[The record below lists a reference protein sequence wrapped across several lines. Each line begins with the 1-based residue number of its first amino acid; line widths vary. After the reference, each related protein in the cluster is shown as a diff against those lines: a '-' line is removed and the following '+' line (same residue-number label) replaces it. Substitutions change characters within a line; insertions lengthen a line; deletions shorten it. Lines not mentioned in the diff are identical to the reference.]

1 MFAVVDTVG
10 GRPRQCTEA
19 EFWRIVRSPR
29 VAELCARIEAGEAA
43 LKRKLPAFC
52 FHATFGGKAR
62 REANAAP
69 SGLAMLDLDHM
80 ATDPRDYAATL
91 LERVRPW
98 LLLLHV
104 TPSGRGLRLVLPR
117 YGMGLAEAQRFW
129 ASRLGVAQYDGVV
142 KDLARLSFAVPEKN
156 IIYVNNDLFRKNY
169 ETENELPPALRAG
182 GGEEEKPAP
191 APGAAALLPDGAAGP
206 AAAAPAERPAGQPV
220 DDGALQPGGEVPGD
234 EPAPVAADDGG
245 GRMGAGGSPAPGY
258 LYHGVPAGD
267 IAGELMVRLGGDP
280 VEGERNTRLYAA
292 ARYLRYIADF
302 SPARLARLLPA
313 YGLPPEEV
321 GHIAESACRSPRAA
335 QMPPLLSRIVAELS
349 EASEDASEVTVE
361 PAAAPVREMPPM
373 PDLFRIFAD
382 TCPPE
387 YKAAMVLSLLPICGT
402 LATRIRGEYIDRTA
416 HSPSFMTCL
425 IAPQASG
432 KSFTRV
438 PVRLLLE
445 EVAQQDAVERA
456 KEQAYMQALR
466 KAKNA
471 SKQPEDPRALV
482 RIVPVSISVSKLL
495 KRLDTCEEQ
504 HLFSFSEELDTLT
517 KSNSAGAWAQKT
529 DIYRLA
535 FDNAEYGQD
544 YMSDNSYSAL
554 VRVYYNLLLC
564 GTPGAAARF
573 FRNAEDGLVSRF
585 IFLRLPDMFGAQLP
599 KFRPL
604 TRREQDQVRG
614 YARQLSGARAVVKT
628 TLLKKGLAQWQ
639 EEKRLEAL
647 ETESAALDTFRRRA
661 GVIGFRAG
669 MLANVLTAG
678 ETKANA
684 AFARWVADTVLD
696 EQCALFGRQLEEQ
709 TAEAQKSGQRHTT
722 NLYRLLPETFDRGEL
737 IALRVKNRQSSNIN
751 ALLTRWM
758 KNGMIERTDRK
769 TYKKLAKQ

>member
-1 MFAVVDTVG
+1 MFAVVDSVG
-10 GRPRQCTEA
+10 SRPRLCTRA
-19 EFWRIVRSPR
+19 EFDRLAASER
-29 VAELCARIEAGEAA
+29 VAELCARIEAGETG

-62 REANAAP
+62 REANAVP
-69 SGLAMLDLDHM
+69 SGLVMMDIDHIGGD
-80 ATDPRDYAATL
+80 ARQYALAL
-91 LERVRPW
+91 LGSVRPW

-117 YGMGLAEAQRFW
+117 YGMGIAEAQRFW
-129 ASRLGVAQYDGVV
+129 ARRMGIDGYDDVV
-142 KDLARLSFAVPEKN
+142 KDLARLSFAVPGKN
-156 IIYVNNDLFRKNY
+156 IIYINNDLFRKDYAEINR
-169 ETENELPPALRAG
+169 LPAALCG
-182 GGEEEKPAP
+182 GAEEEAAP
-191 APGAAALLPDGAAGP
+191 AAAPPP
-206 AAAAPAERPAGQPV
+206 AAAAPAPAGGDAALLPAAQPV
-220 DDGALQPGGEVPGD
+220 DDGALQRGENPPAD
-234 EPAPVAADDGG
+234 TPAPVAAPAAGG
-245 GRMGAGGSPAPGY
+245 GMGHEGSPAPGY
-258 LYHGVPAGD
+258 LYRGVPAGD
-267 IAGELMVRLGGDP
+267 IARELLLRLGGDP

-302 SPARLARLLPA
+302 SPARLAALLPS
-313 YGLPPEEV
+313 YGLPREEV
-321 GHIAESACRSPRAA
+321 GHIAQSACRSPRAS
-335 QMPPLLSRIVAELS
+335 QMPPLLARLVQEMA
-349 EASEDASEVTVE
+349 EASGEDGGEEAQ
-361 PAAAPVREMPPM
+361 AAPLREMPPM
-373 PDLFRIFAD
+373 PDLFRIFVE

-387 YKAAMVLSLLPICGT
+387 YRAAMVLSLLPVCGT
-402 LATRIRGEYIDRTA
+402 LATRVRGEYIDRTA

-445 EVAQQDAVERA
+445 ELAQQDAVERA

-604 TRREQDQVRG
+604 TRREQDQIRG
-614 YARQLSGARAVVKT
+614 YARQLADARNVVKT
-628 TLLKKGLAQWQ
+628 TLLKRGLALWQ
-639 EEKRLEAL
+639 EEKRLAAL
-647 ETESAALDTFRRRA
+647 ETESAAIDTFRRRA

-678 ETKANA
+678 ETKNNV
-684 AFARWVADTVLD
+684 AFARWVADVVLD

-709 TAEAQKSGQRHTT
+709 TAEAQKAGQRHTT

-737 IALRVKNRQSSNIN
+737 IALRLKNRQSSHIN
-751 ALLTRWM
+751 ALLARWQ
-758 KNGMIERTDRK
+758 KSGLIERTDRN
-769 TYKKLAKQ
+769 TYKKIARQ

>member
-1 MFAVVDTVG
+1 
-10 GRPRQCTEA
+10 
-19 EFWRIVRSPR
+19 
-29 VAELCARIEAGEAA
+29 
-43 LKRKLPAFC
+43 
-52 FHATFGGKAR
+52 
-62 REANAAP
+62 
-69 SGLAMLDLDHM
+69 
-80 ATDPRDYAATL
+80 
-91 LERVRPW
+91 
-98 LLLLHV
+98 
-104 TPSGRGLRLVLPR
+104 
-117 YGMGLAEAQRFW
+117 
-129 ASRLGVAQYDGVV
+129 
-142 KDLARLSFAVPEKN
+142 
-156 IIYVNNDLFRKNY
+156 
-169 ETENELPPALRAG
+169 
-182 GGEEEKPAP
+182 
-191 APGAAALLPDGAAGP
+191 
-206 AAAAPAERPAGQPV
+206 
-220 DDGALQPGGEVPGD
+220 
-234 EPAPVAADDGG
+234 
-245 GRMGAGGSPAPGY
+245 
-258 LYHGVPAGD
+258 
-267 IAGELMVRLGGDP
+267 MVRLGGDP

-302 SPARLARLLPA
+302 SPARLAALLPA
-313 YGLPPEEV
+313 YGLAREEV
-321 GHIAESACRSPRAA
+321 AHIAESACRSPRAA

-349 EASEDASEVTVE
+349 QAEEDGAE
-361 PAAAPVREMPPM
+361 AAAPAAPAREMPPM

-387 YKAAMVLSLLPICGT
+387 YRAAMVLSLLPICGT

-573 FRNAEDGLVSRF
+573 FKNAEDGLVSRF

-614 YARQLSGARAVVKT
+614 YARQLSAARAVVKT
-628 TLLKKGLAQWQ
+628 TLLKKRLAQWQ

-709 TAEAQKSGQRHTT
+709 TAEAQKGGQRHTA

-737 IALRVKNRQSSNIN
+737 IALRVKNRQSSNVN
-751 ALLTRWM
+751 GLLFRWM
-758 KNGMIERTDRK
+758 KNGMIERTDRN
-769 TYKKLAKQ
+769 TYKKLTTK

>member
-1 MFAVVDTVG
+1 MFAVVDSVG
-10 GRPRQCTEA
+10 SRPRPCTRA
-19 EFWRIVRSPR
+19 EFDRLAASER
-29 VAELCARIEAGEAA
+29 VAELCARIEAGETG

-62 REANAAP
+62 REANAVP
-69 SGLAMLDLDHM
+69 SGLVMMDIDHIGGD
-80 ATDPRDYAATL
+80 ARQYALAL
-91 LERVRPW
+91 LGSVRPW

-117 YGMGLAEAQRFW
+117 YGMGIAEAQRFW
-129 ASRLGVAQYDGVV
+129 ARRMGIDGYDDVV
-142 KDLARLSFAVPEKN
+142 KDLARLSFAVPGKN
-156 IIYVNNDLFRKNY
+156 IIYINNDLFRKDYAEINR
-169 ETENELPPALRAG
+169 LPAALCG
-182 GGEEEKPAP
+182 GAEEEAAPAAAPAP
-191 APGAAALLPDGAAGP
+191 AA
-206 AAAAPAERPAGQPV
+206 AAAAPAGGDAALLPAAQPV
-220 DDGALQPGGEVPGD
+220 DDGALQRGENPPAD
-234 EPAPVAADDGG
+234 TPAPVAAPAAGG
-245 GRMGAGGSPAPGY
+245 GMGHEGGPAPGY
-258 LYHGVPAGD
+258 LYRGVPAGD
-267 IAGELMVRLGGDP
+267 IARELLLRLGGDP

-302 SPARLARLLPA
+302 SPARLASLLPS
-313 YGLPPEEV
+313 YGLPREEV
-321 GHIAESACRSPRAA
+321 GHIAQSACRSPRAS
-335 QMPPLLSRIVAELS
+335 QMPPLLARLVQEMA
-349 EASEDASEVTVE
+349 EASGEDGGEEAQ
-361 PAAAPVREMPPM
+361 AAPLREMPPM
-373 PDLFRIFAD
+373 PDLFRIFVE

-387 YKAAMVLSLLPICGT
+387 YRAAMVLSLLPVCGT
-402 LATRIRGEYIDRTA
+402 LATRVRGEYIDRTA

-445 EVAQQDAVERA
+445 ELAQQDAVERA

-604 TRREQDQVRG
+604 TRREQDQIRG
-614 YARQLSGARAVVKT
+614 YARQLADARNVVKT
-628 TLLKKGLAQWQ
+628 TLLKRGLALWQ
-639 EEKRLEAL
+639 EEKRLAAL
-647 ETESAALDTFRRRA
+647 ETESAAIDTFRRRA

-678 ETKANA
+678 ETKNNV

-709 TAEAQKSGQRHTT
+709 TAEAQKAGQRHTT

-737 IALRVKNRQSSNIN
+737 IALRLKNRQSSHIN
-751 ALLTRWM
+751 ALLARWQ
-758 KNGMIERTDRK
+758 KSGLVERTDRN
-769 TYKKLAKQ
+769 TYKKIARQ

>member
-1 MFAVVDTVG
+1 MFAVVDSVG

-19 EFWRIVRSPR
+19 EFWRVVRSPR
-29 VAELCARIEAGEAA
+29 VAELCGRIERGEAA
-43 LKRKLPAFC
+43 MKRKLPAFC

-62 REANAAP
+62 REANAVP
-69 SGLAMLDLDHM
+69 SGLVMMDIDHIGGD
-80 ATDPRDYAATL
+80 ARQYALAL
-91 LERVRPW
+91 LGSVHPW

-104 TPSGRGLRLVLPR
+104 TPSGQGLRLVLPR

-129 ASRLGVAQYDGVV
+129 ARKMGVAQYDGVV

-169 ETENELPPALRAG
+169 EEENELPPALRAG
-182 GGEEEKPAP
+182 GGEKPAP
-191 APGAAALLPDGAAGP
+191 CGGEEPAACAHLGNDAAAVPDGKP
-206 AAAAPAERPAGQPV
+206 ATEPV
-220 DDGALQPGGEVPGD
+220 DDSPLPAVGDVPHTPAPPSGDAAGGRLAGPSGGE
-234 EPAPVAADDGG
+234 PA
-245 GRMGAGGSPAPGY
+245 Y
-258 LYHGVPAGD
+258 LFRGVPAQD
-267 IAGELMVRLGGDP
+267 IARELMVRLGGDP

-302 SPARLARLLPA
+302 SPARLAALLPS
-313 YGLPPEEV
+313 YGLPREEV
-321 GHIAESACRSPRAA
+321 GHIAQSACRSPRAS
-335 QMPPLLSRIVAELS
+335 QMPPLLARLVQEMA
-349 EASEDASEVTVE
+349 EASGEDGGEEAQ
-361 PAAAPVREMPPM
+361 AAPLREMPPM
-373 PDLFRIFAD
+373 PDLFRIFVE

-387 YKAAMVLSLLPICGT
+387 YRAAMVLSLLPVCGT

-445 EVAQQDAVERA
+445 ELAQQDAVERA

-529 DIYRLA
+529 DIYRLG

-604 TRREQDQVRG
+604 TRREQDQIRG
-614 YARQLSGARAVVKT
+614 YARQLADARNVVKT
-628 TLLKKGLAQWQ
+628 TLLKRGLALWQ
-639 EEKRLEAL
+639 EEKRLAAL
-647 ETESAALDTFRRRA
+647 ETESAAIDTFRRRA

-678 ETKANA
+678 ETKNNV
-684 AFARWVADTVLD
+684 AFARWVADVVLD

-709 TAEAQKSGQRHTT
+709 TAEAQKAGQRHTT

-737 IALRVKNRQSSNIN
+737 IALRLKNRQSSHIN
-751 ALLTRWM
+751 ALLARWQ
-758 KNGMIERTDRK
+758 KSGLVERTDRN
-769 TYKKLAKQ
+769 TYKKIARQ

>member
-1 MFAVVDTVG
+1 MFAVVDSVG
-10 GRPRQCTEA
+10 SRPRPCTRA
-19 EFWRIVRSPR
+19 EFDRLAASER
-29 VAELCARIEAGEAA
+29 VAELCARIEAGETG

-62 REANAAP
+62 REANAVP
-69 SGLAMLDLDHM
+69 SGLVMMDIDHIGGD
-80 ATDPRDYAATL
+80 ARQYALAL
-91 LERVRPW
+91 LGSVRPW

-117 YGMGLAEAQRFW
+117 YGMGIAEAQRFW
-129 ASRLGVAQYDGVV
+129 ARRMGIGGYDDVV
-142 KDLARLSFAVPEKN
+142 KDLARLSFAVPGKN
-156 IIYVNNDLFRKNY
+156 IIYINNDLFRKDYAEINR
-169 ETENELPPALRAG
+169 LPAALCG
-182 GGEEEKPAP
+182 GAEEEAAP
-191 APGAAALLPDGAAGP
+191 AAAPAP
-206 AAAAPAERPAGQPV
+206 AAAAPAPAGGDAALLPAAQPV
-220 DDGALQPGGEVPGD
+220 DDGALQRGENPPAD
-234 EPAPVAADDGG
+234 TPAPVAAPAAGG
-245 GRMGAGGSPAPGY
+245 GMGHEGSPAPGY
-258 LYHGVPAGD
+258 LYRGVPAGD
-267 IAGELMVRLGGDP
+267 IARELMVRLGGDP

-302 SPARLARLLPA
+302 SPARLAALLPS
-313 YGLPPEEV
+313 YGLPREEV
-321 GHIAESACRSPRAA
+321 GHIAESACRSPRAS
-335 QMPPLLSRIVAELS
+335 QMPPLLARLVQEMA
-349 EASEDASEVTVE
+349 EASGEDGGEEAQ
-361 PAAAPVREMPPM
+361 AAPLREMPPM
-373 PDLFRIFAD
+373 PDLFRIFVE

-387 YKAAMVLSLLPICGT
+387 YRAAMVLSLLPVCGT
-402 LATRIRGEYIDRTA
+402 LATRVRGEYIDRTA

-445 EVAQQDAVERA
+445 ELAQQDAVERA

-604 TRREQDQVRG
+604 TRREQDQIRG
-614 YARQLSGARAVVKT
+614 YARQLADARNVVKT
-628 TLLKKGLAQWQ
+628 TLLKRGLALWQ
-639 EEKRLEAL
+639 EEKRLAAL
-647 ETESAALDTFRRRA
+647 ETESAAIDTFRRRA

-678 ETKANA
+678 ETKNNV
-684 AFARWVADTVLD
+684 AFARWVADVVLD

-709 TAEAQKSGQRHTT
+709 TAEAQKAGQRHTT

-737 IALRVKNRQSSNIN
+737 IALRLKNRQSSHIN
-751 ALLTRWM
+751 ALLARWQ
-758 KNGMIERTDRK
+758 KSGLIERTDRN
-769 TYKKLAKQ
+769 TYKKIARQ

>member
-1 MFAVVDTVG
+1 
-10 GRPRQCTEA
+10 
-19 EFWRIVRSPR
+19 
-29 VAELCARIEAGEAA
+29 
-43 LKRKLPAFC
+43 
-52 FHATFGGKAR
+52 
-62 REANAAP
+62 
-69 SGLAMLDLDHM
+69 
-80 ATDPRDYAATL
+80 
-91 LERVRPW
+91 
-98 LLLLHV
+98 
-104 TPSGRGLRLVLPR
+104 
-117 YGMGLAEAQRFW
+117 
-129 ASRLGVAQYDGVV
+129 
-142 KDLARLSFAVPEKN
+142 
-156 IIYVNNDLFRKNY
+156 
-169 ETENELPPALRAG
+169 
-182 GGEEEKPAP
+182 
-191 APGAAALLPDGAAGP
+191 
-206 AAAAPAERPAGQPV
+206 
-220 DDGALQPGGEVPGD
+220 
-234 EPAPVAADDGG
+234 
-245 GRMGAGGSPAPGY
+245 
-258 LYHGVPAGD
+258 
-267 IAGELMVRLGGDP
+267 MVRLGGDP

-335 QMPPLLSRIVAELS
+335 QMPPLLSRIVSELS
-349 EASEDASEVTVE
+349 QAEEDGAE
-361 PAAAPVREMPPM
+361 AAAPAAPAREMPPM

-387 YKAAMVLSLLPICGT
+387 YRAAMVLSLLPICGT

-573 FRNAEDGLVSRF
+573 FKNAEDGLVSRF

-614 YARQLSGARAVVKT
+614 YARQLSAARAVVKT
-628 TLLKKGLAQWQ
+628 TLLKKRLAQWQ

-684 AFARWVADTVLD
+684 AFARWVADVVLD

-709 TAEAQKSGQRHTT
+709 TAEAQKGGQRHTA

-737 IALRVKNRQSSNIN
+737 IALRVKNRQSSNVN
-751 ALLTRWM
+751 GLLFRWI
-758 KNGMIERTDRK
+758 KNGMIERTDRN
-769 TYKKLAKQ
+769 TYKKLTTK

>member
-1 MFAVVDTVG
+1 
-10 GRPRQCTEA
+10 
-19 EFWRIVRSPR
+19 
-29 VAELCARIEAGEAA
+29 
-43 LKRKLPAFC
+43 
-52 FHATFGGKAR
+52 
-62 REANAAP
+62 
-69 SGLAMLDLDHM
+69 
-80 ATDPRDYAATL
+80 
-91 LERVRPW
+91 
-98 LLLLHV
+98 
-104 TPSGRGLRLVLPR
+104 
-117 YGMGLAEAQRFW
+117 
-129 ASRLGVAQYDGVV
+129 
-142 KDLARLSFAVPEKN
+142 
-156 IIYVNNDLFRKNY
+156 
-169 ETENELPPALRAG
+169 
-182 GGEEEKPAP
+182 
-191 APGAAALLPDGAAGP
+191 
-206 AAAAPAERPAGQPV
+206 
-220 DDGALQPGGEVPGD
+220 
-234 EPAPVAADDGG
+234 
-245 GRMGAGGSPAPGY
+245 
-258 LYHGVPAGD
+258 
-267 IAGELMVRLGGDP
+267 MVRLGGDP

-302 SPARLARLLPA
+302 SPARLASLLPA
-313 YGLPPEEV
+313 YGLAREEV
-321 GHIAESACRSPRAA
+321 AHIAESACRSPRAA
-335 QMPPLLSRIVAELS
+335 QMPPLLARIVAELS
-349 EASEDASEVTVE
+349 QAAEEGEAE
-361 PAAAPVREMPPM
+361 AAAPAMPAREMPPM
-373 PDLFRIFAD
+373 PDLFRIFTD

-387 YKAAMVLSLLPICGT
+387 YRAAMVLSLLPICGT

-573 FRNAEDGLVSRF
+573 FKNAEDGLVSRF

-614 YARQLSGARAVVKT
+614 YAHQLSGARAVVKT
-628 TLLKKGLAQWQ
+628 TLLKKGLALWQ

-678 ETKANA
+678 ETKANV
-684 AFARWVADTVLD
+684 AFARWVADVVLD
-696 EQCALFGRQLEEQ
+696 EQCALFGRQLEDQ
-709 TAEAQKSGQRHTT
+709 TAEAQKGGQRHTA

-737 IALRVKNRQSSNIN
+737 IALRMKNRQSSNVN
-751 ALLTRWM
+751 GLLFRWM
-758 KNGMIERTDRK
+758 KNGMIERTDRN
-769 TYKKLAKQ
+769 TYKKLTTK